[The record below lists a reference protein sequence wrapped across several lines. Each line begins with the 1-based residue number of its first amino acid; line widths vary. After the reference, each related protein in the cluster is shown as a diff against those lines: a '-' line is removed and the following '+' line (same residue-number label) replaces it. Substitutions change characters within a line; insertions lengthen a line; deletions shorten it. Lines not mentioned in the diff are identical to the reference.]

1 MCSES
6 SRFDLGVVLFGVR
19 DFDIYYV
26 LGASAA
32 THPWFTN
39 RGLVLMLRH
48 KGLEGK
54 TLKRPATRMEERQAF
69 LCAPQRS
76 VWSIGLL
83 FLCGMVTL
91 VSCTRG
97 TDAQPTAVTPPQVE
111 TRTAPPAPPE
121 AATADTAAL
130 PHIDAKR
137 AFQYT
142 REVTAFGPRYMGS
155 ENHKKLERYILDH
168 LKDDHLKGDQVEDD
182 AFTAD
187 TVEGKFPV
195 RNIIDKF
202 PGTKD
207 GIIVIMGHY
216 DTNYP
221 LRNIGYVG
229 ANDGGSSTAILLEF
243 ANQLRGGL
251 RDGGPNKKRDGYS
264 VWLVWTD
271 GEEAVKTW
279 SDTDSVYGSRHL
291 AEKWEKDGT
300 LKKIKAL
307 VVMDM
312 IGDADLDIQR
322 NTEGAP
328 WLLDLIY
335 SAAKRLGYQSHF
347 YASELAIEDD
357 HIPFFNRG
365 VPTADVID
373 LDYGYNNVFHHTAQD
388 TMDKLSPKSL
398 EIAGDTI
405 METIHLLD
413 QR

>member
-1 MCSES
+1 MLLAIVSAVACSKGS
-6 SRFDLGVVLFGVR
+6 SANANTSV
-19 DFDIYYV
+19 I
-26 LGASAA
+26 ASAA
-32 THPWFTN
+32 A
-39 RGLVLMLRH
+39 
-48 KGLEGK
+48 K
-54 TLKRPATRMEERQAF
+54 
-69 LCAPQRS
+69 S
-76 VWSIGLL
+76 
-83 FLCGMVTL
+83 
-91 VSCTRG
+91 
-97 TDAQPTAVTPPQVE
+97 E
-111 TRTAPPAPPE
+111 TPE
-121 AATADTAAL
+121 AATPAAQPYASGDAPL
-130 PHIDAKR
+130 VHIDAKR
-137 AFQYT
+137 AFEYT
-142 REVTAFGPRYMGS
+142 REVTAFGPRYMGN
-155 ENHKKLERYILDH
+155 ENHKKLERYIL
-168 LKDDHLKGDQVEDD
+168 DHLKGDQVEDD

-195 RNIIDKF
+195 RNIIAKF

-243 ANQLRGGL
+243 ANQLRTPG
-251 RDGGPNKKRDGYS
+251 KKRDGYS

-279 SDTDSVYGSRHL
+279 SDTDSLYGTRHL

-307 VVMDM
+307 MVMDM

-322 NTEGAP
+322 DTNSAP

-335 SAAKRLGYQSHF
+335 AAATRLGYQSHF
-347 YASELAIEDD
+347 YALQGPIEDD
-357 HIPFFNRG
+357 HLPFVKRG
-365 VPTADVID
+365 VPSADVID

-388 TMDKLSPKSL
+388 TMDKVSPKSL
-398 EIAGDTI
+398 QIVGDTI
-405 METIHLLD
+405 METIHMLD